1 MTRRAFTPVVT
12 VFSMILVAPISLNA
26 QDKHAE
32 VSRSHHAPSR
42 PGSSVASDRSQAG
55 LGPEAARWAWG
66 PEEAR
71 RAETND
77 LMTIATN
84 MYRLDHEEARNVE
97 KAIIVAMDSRWSDAN
112 DDSKFGLMLQRRADL
127 FSKIVN
133 GSPEGMNQASLDKL
147 LNENPDF
154 KSVNDSCQEY
164 EKSRPLNLAEF
175 LPQIETFIPYE
186 KVSDA
191 RANWAANSAR
201 LDHLPIQNRTLLAQA
216 KAGSYEAVLAANEAT
231 YPGYVVPPAKPDGAR
246 SRQFIRKENIQTQR
260 TAITQHA
267 EAAPPPKQTQANSA
281 APRPIS
287 ATANSEPKK
296 APPVA
301 VAATAKPA
309 PAPVV
314 PTVPPRPLTE
324 WEKFVMDFIEKNQLT
339 ETQKNAALA
348 ILRDMT
354 NRANQLHKSNESR
367 IKAADAIKDPRQR
380 TEKLKEISA
389 PIDALFGR
397 LVARL
402 ENLLTAAQRE
412 QYEAS
417 KKPKR

>member
-1 MTRRAFTPVVT
+1 MARRASTPVVT
-12 VFSMILVAPISLNA
+12 CFTLIIAATGSLSA
-26 QDKHAE
+26 QDKYAE
-32 VSRSHHAPSR
+32 VNGRGGEPNR
-42 PGSSVASDRSQAG
+42 PGSSVASDRSHAG
-55 LGPEAARWAWG
+55 LSPEATRWAWG

-84 MYRLDHEEARNVE
+84 MYRLDHEESRNVE
-97 KAIIVAMDSRWSDAN
+97 KAIISAMDARWSDAS

-133 GSPEGMNQASLDKL
+133 GSPEGMNLASLEKL
-147 LNENPDF
+147 LNDNPDF
-154 KSVNDSCQEY
+154 KSVNDSCTEY

-175 LPQIETFIPYE
+175 LPQIETYIPYE
-186 KVSDA
+186 KVSAA
-191 RANWAANSAR
+191 RTNWAVNSAR
-201 LDHLPIQNRTLLAQA
+201 LDRLPIQNRTLLAQA

-231 YPGYVVPPAKPDGAR
+231 YPGFITPPEKPDGAR
-246 SRQFIRKENIQTQR
+246 SMRYVKKDNIQTQR
-260 TAITQHA
+260 TAIAHRP
-267 EAAPPPKQTQANSA
+267 EAAPQPKQAQSGAIQ
-281 APRPIS
+281 PRPIS
-287 ATANSEPKK
+287 ATANAEPKK

-301 VAATAKPA
+301 SAATAKPA
-309 PAPVV
+309 PVPVV
-314 PTVPPRPLTE
+314 PAVPPRPLTE
-324 WEKFVMDFIEKNQLT
+324 WEKFVLDFIEKNQLT

-354 NRANQLHKSNESR
+354 SRANQLHKSNEAR
-367 IKAADAIKDPRQR
+367 IKAADAIKDARQR
-380 TEKLKEISA
+380 TEKLKEINA